1 MDNIKTWTGLPVEES
16 VRMSSRQSCSKK
28 GTVRHR
34 QSKEASILWSHY
46 EETRELPGEEIM
58 QGTIPGS
65 HRRGRPHT
73 AWMDN
78 IKTWT
83 GLSVKKSIR
92 MTEDREINGES
103 TSMVWPTLGWR
114 TAKEQNRTEQNTAVV
129 AVPRW
134 EQGGTGPSKSW
145 LASTPNLAS
154 LPQCIHC
161 GQLGPRKSSKFDATR
176 CQILRL
182 KCTKFDFR

>member
-1 MDNIKTWTGLPVEES
+1 
-16 VRMSSRQSCSKK
+16 
-28 GTVRHR
+28 
-34 QSKEASILWSHY
+34 
-46 EETRELPGEEIM
+46 
-58 QGTIPGS
+58 
-65 HRRGRPHT
+65 
-73 AWMDN
+73 MDN

-103 TSMVWPTLGWR
+103 TSVVWPTLGSR

-134 EQGGTGPSKSW
+134 DGGGTGPSKSW

-154 LPQCIHC
+154 PHNAYTVVNWFSEKVVNLMP
-161 GQLGPRKSSKFDATR
+161 PDVRF
-176 CQILRL
+176 
-182 KCTKFDFR
+182 

>member
-1 MDNIKTWTGLPVEES
+1 MYALCSLLAES
-16 VRMSSRQSCSKK
+16 HHHIQ
-28 GTVRHR
+28 
-34 QSKEASILWSHY
+34 Q
-46 EETRELPGEEIM
+46 
-58 QGTIPGS
+58 
-65 HRRGRPHT
+65 RGRPRT

-103 TSMVWPTLGWR
+103 TSVVWPTLGSR

-134 EQGGTGPSKSW
+134 DRGWHRPLQIM
-145 LASTPNLAS
+145 AS
-154 LPQCIHC
+154 LHTKFSQPPTMHTLWSIGSQK
-161 GQLGPRKSSKFDATR
+161 KSSKFDATR
-176 CQILRL
+176 CRVAQLVKCLVTSGYPDGSSSGGPERAWKVERL
-182 KCTKFDFR
+182 TSCSRGARLSRDKQLTEVVSL

>member
-1 MDNIKTWTGLPVEES
+1 MYALCSLLAES
-16 VRMSSRQSCSKK
+16 HHHIQ
-28 GTVRHR
+28 
-34 QSKEASILWSHY
+34 Q
-46 EETRELPGEEIM
+46 
-58 QGTIPGS
+58 
-65 HRRGRPHT
+65 RGRPRT

-103 TSMVWPTLGWR
+103 TSVVWPTLGSR

-134 EQGGTGPSKSW
+134 DRGWHRPLQIK
-145 LASTPNLAS
+145 AS
-154 LPQCIHC
+154 LHTKFSQPPQCIHC
-161 GQLGPRKSSKFDATR
+161 GQLVPRKSSKFDATR